1 MKATLD
7 LSQLTKIPR
16 VLGAGLATYDGF
28 IVDSQFVHGYDSEKF
43 GAMAAKIMTQIQK
56 SLGPESGAVILYTE
70 DVVFLAKLKQEGILF
85 VLGDREANLGL
96 IKIKFEKM

>member
-1 MKATLD
+1 MD

-28 IVDSQFVHGYDSEKF
+28 IIDSQFVHGHDAEKF
-43 GAMAAKIMTQIQK
+43 GAMSAKIVNQIRK
-56 SLGPESGAVILYTE
+56 SFEKENASVILYTE
-70 DVVFLAKLKQEGILF
+70 NIVFLGKAKKEGILF
-85 VLGDREANLGL
+85 VIGDKEANLGL